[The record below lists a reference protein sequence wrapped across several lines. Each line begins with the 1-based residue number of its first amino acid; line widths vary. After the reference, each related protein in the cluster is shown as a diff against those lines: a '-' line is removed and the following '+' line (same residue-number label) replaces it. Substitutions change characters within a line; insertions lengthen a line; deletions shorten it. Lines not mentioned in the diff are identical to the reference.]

1 MSGVHVLMR
10 TALAIRCPPEVGDYP
25 VHRRAGETTWNR
37 EVRGIPLGCPV
48 LFPPRAAALVIYCE
62 CRWYRLTSKTVAAFS
77 SGRFLPLRER
87 RCSALFTTPYPLHR
101 SVGKFRTV
109 PPGRQMNASP
119 QAPRRWLLVMMIGPR
134 S

>member
-10 TALAIRCPPEVGDYP
+10 TALAIRCPPEVG
-25 VHRRAGETTWNR
+25 TTR
-37 EVRGIPLGCPV
+37 CIVVPARLRGIV
-48 LFPPRAAALVIYCE
+48 RPRNSVGLPGPFSAACGGAVIYCE

-101 SVGKFRTV
+101 SVGNSGPFP
-109 PPGRQMNASP
+109 PPGAK
-119 QAPRRWLLVMMIGPR
+119 
-134 S
+134 